1 MKLRSIPS
9 GFYSTF
15 PQERVNALS
24 RATGEQR
31 KILMTDLPD
40 WPMMSPGSLN
50 AWLVFLGP
58 SPGNSPGGDWNY
70 DPLPS
75 IGGPHPG
82 VVEYVD
88 GKGFWNGIR
97 KYACAVFPELPPTDA
112 YAATMVR
119 NLDEEQTPPIPRDG
133 RKMYPAANQVVQVIS
148 KLIRPR
154 LVISLGSAREFTDS
168 AFRKIASEKHSGT
181 LLTARTG
188 KRREWFSLMGNWEA
202 GDAFLYVSA
211 SGIGP
216 SMRQVSLEDTLD
228 FLHDQ
233 SRFAR
238 SLG

>member
-1 MKLRSIPS
+1 MKLKGIPA
-9 GFYSTF
+9 GFYSAV
-15 PQERVNALS
+15 PQERVTALS
-24 RATGEQR
+24 RTTNEHRAS
-31 KILMTDLPD
+31 LMSGLPE
-40 WPMMSPGSLN
+40 WPMISPGSLN

-82 VVEYVD
+82 VAEYID

-97 KYACAVFPELPPTDA
+97 KYACTVFPELPPTDA

-119 NLDEEQTPPIPRDG
+119 NLDEEQTPPIQRDG

-154 LVISLGSAREFTDS
+154 LIISLGSAREFTNS
-168 AFRKIASEKHSGT
+168 AFEKIASEKDSGT
-181 LLTARTG
+181 LLTARTRQ
-188 KRREWFSLMGNWEA
+188 KREWFSLMGNWET

-216 SMRQVSLEDTLD
+216 SMRQASLEDTLR
-228 FLHDQ
+228 LLRYQ
-233 SRFAR
+233 SKVAR
-238 SLG
+238 SLS

>member
-1 MKLRSIPS
+1 MKLKGIPS
-9 GFYSTF
+9 GFYSAV
-15 PQERVNALS
+15 PQERVTALK
-24 RATGEQR
+24 RTTTEQR
-31 KILMTDLPD
+31 TMLMDGLPD

-50 AWLVFLGP
+50 AWLVFIGP
-58 SPGNSPGGDWNY
+58 APGNSPGGDWDY

-82 VVEYVD
+82 IAKYVD

-97 KYACAVFPELPPTDA
+97 KYACAVFPELQSTDA

-119 NLDEEQTPPIPRDG
+119 NLDEEQTAPSPRDG
-133 RKMYPAANQVVQVIS
+133 TKMYPAANQVIQVMS

-154 LVISLGSAREFTDS
+154 LVISLGSAREFTNP
-168 AFRKIASEKHSGT
+168 AFEKIASEKHSGT
-181 LLTARTG
+181 LLTARTR
-188 KRREWFSLMGNWEA
+188 KKREWFSLAGEWET

-216 SMRQVSLEDTLD
+216 SMRQVSLEDTLN
-228 FLHDQ
+228 FLRRH
-233 SRFAR
+233 SNVAR